1 MTAVAASPPPGGAGR
16 GAGAGAGGGVGG
28 GTVAGL
34 RKQAPILKAL
44 AAVPVAK
51 YLASVDQLLR
61 QGMLYRA
68 AGDHDNL
75 FLMNLRA
82 LKCVPRRRHGDAVA
96 SAPSASSVD
105 ERPPPPPFPVP
116 RPCRRSA
123 ADRRANPA

>member
-1 MTAVAASPPPGGAGR
+1 
-16 GAGAGAGGGVGG
+16 
-28 GTVAGL
+28 VAGL

-82 LKCVPRRRHGDAVA
+82 LKCVPRRRPGDAVA
-96 SAPSASSVD
+96 SAPSASSVV
-105 ERPPPPPFPVP
+105 ERPPPPALPGAPPVP
-116 RPCRRSA
+116 ARGG
-123 ADRRANPA
+123 